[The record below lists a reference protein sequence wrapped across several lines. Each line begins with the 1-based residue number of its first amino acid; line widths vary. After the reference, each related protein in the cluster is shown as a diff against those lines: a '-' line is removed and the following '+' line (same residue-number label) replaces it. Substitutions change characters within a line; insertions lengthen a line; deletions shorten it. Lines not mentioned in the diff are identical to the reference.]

1 MQHLIKK
8 MRIPILILTLLLSL
22 NGFAQDNINPKE
34 LIGFGC
40 YAGGTSSDV
49 VNDVT
54 FDIYDKK
61 YKKIIKKLKSNN
73 PAERFM
79 AVIVAERLSD
89 LDKYELTETDKELI
103 KEAYI
108 STDLVSV
115 CSGCTYFD
123 QIELKK
129 LLLTDEKNVM
139 WTYAKYWLEEY
150 IGK

>member
-1 MQHLIKK
+1 MKK
-8 MRIPILILTLLLSL
+8 LILILTFLLSFS
-22 NGFAQDNINPKE
+22 GFAQDNINPKK

-40 YAGGTSSDV
+40 YAGGTSSDI

-54 FDIYDKK
+54 FAIYDKN
-61 YKKIIKKLKSNN
+61 YKKVIKKLKSKN

-89 LDKYELTETDKELI
+89 LDKYQLTETDKEFI
-103 KEAYI
+103 KKAYE

-129 LLLTDEKNVM
+129 LLLKDEENFM
-139 WTYAKYWLEEY
+139 WTYAKYWLEDNL
-150 IGK
+150 KK

>member
-1 MQHLIKK
+1 
-8 MRIPILILTLLLSL
+8 MRIPILILTLLISI

-61 YKKIIKKLKSNN
+61 YKKIIKKLKSKN

-79 AVIVAERLSD
+79 AVIVAERLSN
-89 LDKYELTETDKELI
+89 LNKYKLTETDKDLI
-103 KEAYI
+103 KKAYE

-115 CSGCTYFD
+115 CSGCTYFN
-123 QIELKK
+123 QIELKA
-129 LLLTDEKNVM
+129 LLSR
-139 WTYAKYWLEEY
+139 EEENF
-150 IGK
+150 K

>member
-1 MQHLIKK
+1 
-8 MRIPILILTLLLSL
+8 MRIPIIILTLLLSL
-22 NGFAQDNINPKE
+22 NGFAQENINPKE

-61 YKKIIKKLKSNN
+61 YKKIIKRLKSKN

-89 LDKYELTETDKELI
+89 MDKYELTETDKELI
-103 KEAYI
+103 NKAYE
-108 STDLVSV
+108 SSDLVSV

-123 QIELKK
+123 QIELKT
-129 LLLTDEKNVM
+129 LLSKDEENFM

-150 IGK
+150 VEK

>member
-1 MQHLIKK
+1 

-40 YAGGTSSDV
+40 YAGGTISDV

-103 KEAYI
+103 KKAYI

>member
-1 MQHLIKK
+1 
-8 MRIPILILTLLLSL
+8 MRILILILTFFISSNGLS
-22 NGFAQDNINPKE
+22 QDNINPKE

-49 VNDVT
+49 VNDTT
-54 FDIYDKK
+54 FDIHDGK
-61 YKKIIKKLKSNN
+61 YKKVIKKLKSKN

-79 AVIVAERLSD
+79 AVIVAERLSE
-89 LDKYELTETDKELI
+89 LDKYDLTETDKELI
-103 KEAYI
+103 KKAYE

-129 LLLTDEKNVM
+129 LLLKDEENFM

-150 IGK
+150 LEK

>member
-1 MQHLIKK
+1 
-8 MRIPILILTLLLSL
+8 MRILILILTLLLSF
-22 NGFAQDNINPKE
+22 NGFAQDNINPQE

-61 YKKIIKKLKSNN
+61 YKKVIKKLKSKN

-89 LDKYELTETDKELI
+89 LDKYDLTENDKELI
-103 KEAYI
+103 NKAYE

-129 LLLTDEKNVM
+129 LLTKDKENVM
-139 WTYAKYWLEEY
+139 WTYAEYWLEEY
-150 IGK
+150 VGK

>member
-1 MQHLIKK
+1 
-8 MRIPILILTLLLSL
+8 MRILILILTFLFSF

-40 YAGGTSSDV
+40 YAGGTSSDI

-61 YKKIIKKLKSNN
+61 YKKVIKKLKSKN
-73 PAERFM
+73 PAERFL
-79 AVIVAERLSD
+79 AVIVAERLSE
-89 LDKYELTETDKELI
+89 LNKYELTQTDKELI
-103 KEAYI
+103 NKAYQ

-123 QIELKK
+123 QIELNK
-129 LLLTDEKNVM
+129 LLIKEKENFM
-139 WTYAKYWLEEY
+139 WTYAEYWLEEY
-150 IGK
+150 LGK

>member
-1 MQHLIKK
+1 MKNLF
-8 MRIPILILTLLLSL
+8 LILTFLVSFS
-22 NGFAQDNINPKE
+22 GFAQDNINSKE

-40 YAGGTSSDV
+40 YEGGTSSDI

-54 FDIYDKK
+54 YAIYDKN
-61 YKKIIKKLKSNN
+61 YKKVIKKLKSKN

-79 AVIVAERLSD
+79 AVIVVERLSD
-89 LDKYELTETDKELI
+89 LGKYELTETDKEFI
-103 KEAYI
+103 KKAYE

-129 LLLTDEKNVM
+129 LILKDEENFM
-139 WTYAKYWLEEY
+139 WTYAKYWLEDNL
-150 IGK
+150 KK